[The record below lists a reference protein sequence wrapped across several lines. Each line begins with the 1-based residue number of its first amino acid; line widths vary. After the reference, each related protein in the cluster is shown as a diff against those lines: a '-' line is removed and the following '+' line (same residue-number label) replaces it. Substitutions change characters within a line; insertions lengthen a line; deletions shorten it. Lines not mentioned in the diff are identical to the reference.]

1 MKKLIAFLA
10 SIALVLT
17 ATPASAV
24 DDWIPVEPPN
34 PPGFNYETDSMG
46 RNGVTHFLI
55 DEPGVQN
62 QSLAYYRTDSGTYL
76 DCETATS
83 ALDCGT
89 GKKGEIQGNAML
101 PVCGA
106 VIESCIEKVWVYKQ
120 GEPEAEATYK
130 RTAEGWYFKGNPAK
144 GIPTGSQTSIW
155 ESPLQH
161 SGGNGEYAVRGELSF
176 HASSSKGISVDGLNL
191 RIAPINEIPDDQ
203 SRIGKPF
210 ICSPPQGGPKQPC
223 GSTVGNDSAGNC
235 IYMQDKV
242 CGRAQVPADGTRFG
256 LQLILHNEVTG
267 WFRGR
272 VSDPTISVKKVNAM
286 YNRVTIHAN
295 PVNIPKLL
303 VSLNTKEGDP
313 DLRKLFPNSL
323 YGKQNYGGSESANPT
338 TIKLIDAVRKKAKDT
353 ASGISNLWAF
363 STVNANAAA
372 NGASRCLQDDSR
384 LVGVV
389 TTNAMAYVGTAP
401 KWSNGFLSYD
411 VAGMHN
417 LPDGSL
423 ALGSYD
429 LVMRSDVARCLYGFS
444 KAPLSATVSV
454 VNEKGT
460 KTTATTVVSEK
471 NGWLKMAAYGFTF
484 SKKTI
489 KVKITKKKK

>member
-10 SIALVLT
+10 SIALLIT
-17 ATPASAV
+17 AAPALAV
-24 DDWIPVEPPN
+24 DDWLPPTPQD
-34 PPGFNYETDSMG
+34 PPGFVYEKDSMG
-46 RNGVTHFLI
+46 RNGLTHFTI
-55 DEPGVQN
+55 GEPGGNGQTLV
-62 QSLAYYRTDSGTYL
+62 YYRADSGSWFQ
-76 DCETATS
+76 CPEATTD
-83 ALDCGT
+83 LDCGT
-89 GKKGEIQGNAML
+89 NKVGEIQGAAML
-101 PVCGA
+101 PVCGE

-120 GEPEAEATYK
+120 GAPEQEANYK
-130 RTAEGWYFKGNPAK
+130 RTVTGWNFKGVPSK
-144 GIPTGSQTSIW
+144 GVPNGSAVSIW

-161 SGGNGEYAVRGELSF
+161 TGGNGNYSVTALLNF
-176 HASSSKGISVDGLNL
+176 HARSSRIQVDGLDL
-191 RIAPINEIPDDQ
+191 KIAPVSESQDDQ
-203 SRIGKPF
+203 ARVGKPY
-210 ICSPPQGGPKQPC
+210 ICTPPNGGPKQPC
-223 GSTVGNDSAGNC
+223 GSDVGGESEMKC
-235 IYMQDKV
+235 VYMQEKI
-242 CGRAQVPADGTRFG
+242 CARAQLAADDSRFG
-256 LQLILHNEVTG
+256 LQLILHNDVTG

-272 VSDPTISVKKVNAM
+272 VSDPNISVAKVNAM

-295 PVNIPKLL
+295 PVEIPKLY
-303 VSLNTKEGDP
+303 VDLNTKEGDP
-313 DLRKLFPNSL
+313 DFWKLFPR
-323 YGKQNYGGSESANPT
+323 GIHQGAGYGGAVSAEAT
-338 TIKLIDAVRKKAKDT
+338 TIKMVDLARKKANDT
-353 ASGISNLWAF
+353 ASGVSSLWAF
-363 STVNANAAA
+363 NTITGRIAS
-372 NGASRCLQDDSR
+372 NGASRCLEDTSR
-384 LVGVV
+384 LVGLV

-417 LPDGSL
+417 LPDGTL

-429 LVMRSDVARCLYGFS
+429 LVMRSEVARCLYGFS